1 MVLTKTIKQNTAKQL
16 FLNTYLQKT
25 PSLKALID
33 YIQLLY
39 DSGGPTATEYDSLND
54 ALNYYRTKIPI
65 EEWKAASQKV
75 AAIFG
80 DAFKDSIA
88 GHAYCKPYGYPGD
101 FEIIDKMYL
110 KVTSEDPNLKKWD
123 LFYHQHAAATAVRN
137 RKAFFKRIL
146 KEQTNQ
152 QKETCQV
159 LDVASGPCRDL
170 LEFFQEH
177 NPKNL
182 RIECVEADAKAIE
195 HAAKLNQA
203 HSEYL
208 TFINKNIF
216 RFRTEKQYDLIWSAG
231 LFDYFDDRTFTR
243 LLNRLITNVAP
254 GGEIVIG
261 NFAVGNPTEGYM
273 ELFTGWYLHH
283 RSPEQLI
290 NLAKAAGIEDVSR
303 IKVDQEEVGVN
314 LFLRIQF

>member
-1 MVLTKTIKQNTAKQL
+1 MVLTKTIEQNTAKQL
-16 FLNTYLQKT
+16 FLNTYLKKR
-25 PSLKALID
+25 PSLKALLD

-39 DSGGPTATEYDSLND
+39 DSGGPTVEEYESLNN
-54 ALNYYRTKIPI
+54 ALNFYRTKIPL
-65 EEWKAASQKV
+65 ERWKAASEKV

-80 DAFKDSIA
+80 EGFKDSIA
-88 GHAYCKPYGYPGD
+88 GHAFHKPYGYPGD

-110 KVTSEDPNLKKWD
+110 KVTSKDPNLTKWD

-137 RKAFFKRIL
+137 RKAFLKRIL
-146 KEQTNQ
+146 ANLTG
-152 QKETCQV
+152 QKEGICQV

-170 LEFFQEH
+170 LEFFQESKAT
-177 NPKNL
+177 NVQV
-182 RIECVEADAKAIE
+182 ECVEADAKAIQ
-195 HAAKLNQA
+195 HATNINQA
-203 HSEYL
+203 FLSYL
-208 TFINKNIF
+208 TFYNKNIF
-216 RFRTEKQYDLIWSAG
+216 RFRTEKQYDLVWSAG

-243 LLNRLITNVAP
+243 LLSRLISNVAP

-290 NLAKAAGIEDVSR
+290 KLAQAAGIEDVSR
-303 IKVDQEEVGVN
+303 ITVDQEEVGVN
-314 LFLRIQF
+314 LFLRIRC

>member
-1 MVLTKTIKQNTAKQL
+1 MVLTKTIEQNTAKQL
-16 FLNTYLQKT
+16 FLKTYRKKR

-39 DSGGPTATEYDSLND
+39 DSGGPTDKEYASLND
-54 ALNYYRTKIPI
+54 ALNYYRVKIPL
-65 EEWKAASQKV
+65 EKWKAASTKV
-75 AAIFG
+75 VAIFG
-80 DAFKDSIA
+80 ETFKTSIT
-88 GHAYCKPYGYPGD
+88 GHAYHKPYGYPGD

-110 KVTSEDPNLKKWD
+110 EVTSENPNLTKWD

-137 RKAFFKRIL
+137 RKSFFKNIL
-146 KEQTNQ
+146 TELAMKKEV
-152 QKETCQV
+152 CHV

-170 LEFFQEH
+170 AEFFQESGSD
-177 NPKNL
+177 NL
-182 RIECVEADAKAIE
+182 QVECVEADAKAIE
-195 HAAKLNQA
+195 HASKLN
-203 HSEYL
+203 HDYLEYI
-208 TFINKNIF
+208 TFHNKNIF
-216 RFRTEKQYDLIWSAG
+216 RFRTEKKYDLIWSAG
-231 LFDYFDDRTFTR
+231 LFDYFDDKTFTR
-243 LLNRLITNVAP
+243 LLNRLISNVTT

-290 NLAKAAGIEDVSR
+290 KLAQDAGIDSIGR
-303 IKVDQEEVGVN
+303 ITVDQEEVGVN